1 MVDGTRD
8 LQPRARR
15 SGQKEARGGVIWGV
29 PVVDQ
34 PHIGQRVAR
43 GRADFSVPAQAA
55 TAPGQASC
63 FFVVRR
69 EQGRQVKSGCKVGRI
84 DSRKK

>member
-29 PVVDQ
+29 PVVEQ
-34 PHIGQRVAR
+34 PYIGRRVGLGWA
-43 GRADFSVPAQAA
+43 GFSFPAQAA
-55 TAPGQASC
+55 TGPGQASC